1 MTTNLAEFIKVFLI
15 VFTFAGGILTF
26 RRFMLSFD
34 EKGEENDESKKAKV
48 IRFPKGPEVYKK
60 TIVSPDFIDYDGMGN
75 QGRFPSSKRK

>member
-1 MTTNLAEFIKVFLI
+1 MTANFAEFIKVFLI

-34 EKGEENDESKKAKV
+34 EKEDNKEVKKTEV
-48 IRFPKGPEVYKK
+48 IHLPKRSEVYKK

-75 QGRFPSSKRK
+75 QGRFPRTRRK